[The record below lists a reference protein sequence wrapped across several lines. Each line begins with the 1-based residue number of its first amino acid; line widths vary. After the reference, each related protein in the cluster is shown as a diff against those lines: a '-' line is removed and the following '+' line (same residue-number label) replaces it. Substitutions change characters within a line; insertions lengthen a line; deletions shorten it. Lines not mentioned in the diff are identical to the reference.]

1 MRFAVRRPAVPRG
14 HRPSEG
20 GLPVLRDGHL
30 TPAPAADRSWP
41 RDDRGLP
48 VAAPGGG
55 MLAASARRVLAAS
68 GRGTFTGPGRR
79 TLARLLLTPAA
90 GQETY
95 APASG
100 LPWAASVP
108 AVRPRR
114 VPAGLLEPAPT
125 ARPVHGP
132 RTAAVEEAEPAITG
146 AADPEAASYGPCS
159 VAVVESDRGSL
170 AGSGGGSL
178 VATGGGSLVASD
190 RRMPAGPGRRT
201 PARFLVAPADDVER
215 PGDRGAYASRV
226 LVGRPVVR
234 RAEPGVLHLGEVTA
248 GLLARHV
255 SRGRPAAARRP
266 ALSTPSA
273 ASELPPS
280 AVSEIPRRERRSLP
294 GRRAGVL
301 TPRVR

>member
-1 MRFAVRRPAVPRG
+1 MRFAVRRSAVPRG
-14 HRPSEG
+14 HHPSEG
-20 GLPVLRDGHL
+20 GLPALRDGHL
-30 TPAPAADRSWP
+30 TPAPAADRSWL

-55 MLAASARRVLAAS
+55 MLTAS

-79 TLARLLLTPAA
+79 TLARLLLTPVA

-100 LPWAASVP
+100 LPWAASAP

-114 VPAGLLEPAPT
+114 VPAGLLEPAST
-125 ARPVHGP
+125 ARPVYGP
-132 RTAAVEEAEPAITG
+132 CTAARPVAVEEAEPAITG

-159 VAVVESDRGSL
+159 VAVVEP
-170 AGSGGGSL
+170 GGGSL
-178 VATGGGSLVASD
+178 VAEG
-190 RRMPAGPGRRT
+190 RRMPARPGRRMA
-201 PARFLVAPADDVER
+201 ARFLVAPADDVECS
-215 PGDRGAYASRV
+215 GDQGAYASRV

-266 ALSTPSA
+266 ALGTPSA
-273 ASELPPS
+273 ASGIPPS